1 MPCIA
6 PAAPPLPVP
15 LLAPMSPLDC
25 RHHRSALCGAAL
37 PSFPSADETQAP
49 DRAIDV
55 SSSPPCPLRHLSL
68 PPLVLR
74 GPSLPPLDSS
84 ARSCPA
90 PLPLS
95 LPSPTADGMA
105 CRVNTTGSTVLGA
118 PAVLSHAST
127 HAPSAAVPGC
137 ATNCDPPHGC
147 GREASCAACAWR
159 QRLRALL
166 ASATATAPGGG
177 EGKGQGQAVAARGPH
192 GEVRLPLEEEQQRHA
207 VAPLPCNGP
216 CVHSAACG
224 AGGGDSTSCAAAAVQ
239 GGAMQGRAD
248 GGEVLC
254 THDAQQ
260 QEQRAR
266 EQGKDGAVLAALDG
280 TARMS
285 ATCGSA
291 SPQRKSAGGAGDE
304 QRAGRGHEWVA
315 HSMGV
320 AQAPPAVLAQ
330 RGSEARPAAA
340 EAAGDESPPCLVLPL
355 GVSPELL
362 LASPVLLPSHLVF
375 CLATASAWGQAA
387 PGATSRQDTHAQHP
401 HAAAPCPC
409 ARTSAPCTHL
419 QGAHVPSQVPV
430 HDSWAEEVGASM
442 GTEDGGGAFGR
453 EGAGVEEGKLQGMQ
467 EQACG
472 DGRAGGGSAVGMHTQ
487 QPGTAMEARCKEG
500 TIAGGGRGLKR
511 VRREERRAKG
521 EGKAGER
528 RLSKACSKRHCAPPA
543 LTSRPCSIAAADS
556 LQQQQQGVGEGQSE
570 GQGSEEQGGGKG
582 AKVVVRVAREE
593 EAVEDGYRWR
603 KYGQKVVRGN
613 TYPRSY
619 FKCSHP
625 GCVVRKHVER
635 SSHPPFDV
643 VTTYEGRHNHDLPA
657 AKPGHVYMCFEGEG
671 VFTVSAVPVKGVA
684 ASRAESSGYGEI

>member
-6 PAAPPLPVP
+6 PAAPPVLVP

-25 RHHRSALCGAAL
+25 RHHRSALCKAVL
-37 PSFPSADETQAP
+37 PSFPSADEAQVS

-55 SSSPPCPLRHLSL
+55 SSSPPCPLRHHSL

-74 GPSLPPLDSS
+74 RPSLPPLDST
-84 ARSCPA
+84 ARSCLA
-90 PLPLS
+90 PLPPS
-95 LPSPTADGMA
+95 PPSPTAAGMA
-105 CRVNTTGSTVLGA
+105 CRVNTTGSAVLGA

-127 HAPSAAVPGC
+127 HAPSAASPGC

-147 GREASCAACAWR
+147 GRETSCAACAWR

-166 ASATATAPGGG
+166 ASATTKAPGGG
-177 EGKGQGQAVAARGPH
+177 EGKGQVQAVAPRGPH
-192 GEVRLPLEEEQQRHA
+192 GEARLPLGEEQQRQA
-207 VAPLPCNGP
+207 VAPLPCNVP

-224 AGGGDSTSCAAAAVQ
+224 ARGGDSTPCAAAAAAVQ
-239 GGAMQGRAD
+239 GGAIQGRAD

-260 QEQRAR
+260 Q
-266 EQGKDGAVLAALDG
+266 GKEGAVLAAVL
-280 TARMS
+280 TSRMAAS
-285 ATCGSA
+285 CGSA
-291 SPQRKSAGGAGDE
+291 SPQRKSAGAAGDE
-304 QRAGRGHEWVA
+304 QRAGRGHEWA
-315 HSMGV
+315 AYSMGV
-320 AQAPPAVLAQ
+320 AQASLAVLAQ
-330 RGSEARPAAA
+330 RGTEGSPAAA
-340 EAAGDESPPCLVLPL
+340 EAAGEESPPCLVLPL

-362 LASPVLLPSHLVF
+362 LASPILPPSHRAF
-375 CLATASAWGQAA
+375 CLATSSASGQVV
-387 PGATSRQDTHAQHP
+387 PGAGSRQGTHEQHP
-401 HAAAPCPC
+401 RAAAPCPC
-409 ARTSAPCTHL
+409 ARTSAPCTHHHA
-419 QGAHVPSQVPV
+419 AHLPSQVRV
-430 HDSWAEEVGASM
+430 HDSWAEEVGAST
-442 GTEDGGGAFGR
+442 GREDGGGAFGR
-453 EGAGVEEGKLQGMQ
+453 EGAGVGEGKPKGMQ

-472 DGRAGGGSAVGMHTQ
+472 DGIADVGSAVGMHTR

-500 TIAGGGRGLKR
+500 AMVGGSRGLKR
-511 VRREERRAKG
+511 VRGEERRTKG
-521 EGKAGER
+521 EGKAGEKR
-528 RLSKACSKRHCAPPA
+528 ASSKRHCAPPA
-543 LTSRPCSIAAADS
+543 LASQPCSIAAADGS
-556 LQQQQQGVGEGQSE
+556 QQQQGVGKRQSE
-570 GQGSEEQGGGKG
+570 GQGSEGQGGGKG
-582 AKVVVRVAREE
+582 AKVVVRVAHEE

-603 KYGQKVVRGN
+603 KYGQKVVQGN